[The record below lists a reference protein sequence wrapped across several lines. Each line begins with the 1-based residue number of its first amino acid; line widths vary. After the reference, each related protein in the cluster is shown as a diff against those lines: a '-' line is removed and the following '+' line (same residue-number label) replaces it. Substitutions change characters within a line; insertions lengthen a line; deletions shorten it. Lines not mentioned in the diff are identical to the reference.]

1 MFNRRTLRRTSLFA
15 LFALLWGLLFP
26 TLANAGIGKTNEV
39 WAEIC
44 TAQGVKHVLQ
54 DATDSDAQP
63 AVGHHYTAEHC
74 ALCCVGGV
82 LAAIEL
88 PPLLDGIRLEALGPV
103 PPAFEAVPLQQLVL
117 LSAPPRAPPVLSQA

>member
-1 MFNRRTLRRTSLFA
+1 MLSRRTLHRTSLLA

-54 DATDSDAQP
+54 EAADSASNDAQP
-63 AVGHHYTAEHC
+63 AVGHHYTTEHC

-88 PPLLDGIRLEALGPV
+88 PPLLDGVRLDVHVPV
-103 PPAFEAVPLQQLVL
+103 PPAFEA
-117 LSAPPRAPPVLSQA
+117 AP